1 MRDRFK
7 LWCFDVRE
15 PRHCGGNL
23 VVCGAY
29 ILGCARLSMLFGGTV
44 IWSLAVQIAQI
55 AIAVLGAS
63 TEYHVAGRC

>member
-7 LWCFDVRE
+7 LWCFDVCE

-23 VVCGAY
+23 VVCGTY
-29 ILGCARLSMLFGGTV
+29 ILGSARLSMLFGGTV
-44 IWSLAVQIAQI
+44 IESLAVQIAQI